1 MATDRM
7 ALIRE
12 LSRHVGQPDF
22 LEVAERIRRDL
33 AATAAPDHAKPARAP
48 DRALR
53 RPSTTRRCA

>member
-12 LSRHVGQPDF
+12 LSRHVGHPDF

-33 AATAAPDHAKPARAP
+33 AATAEPEQARPARVP
-48 DRALR
+48 ERSLR